1 MAAPVLLICVGAA
14 KAGTSWLYR
23 ALHDREE
30 CALPVVKE
38 LHYWD
43 TFEAE
48 ARDKQL
54 AAFRARLVQFAESRA
69 AAEAAGRGWQVRN
82 MDRRMADMRDLMA
95 TLEADRVG
103 DAGYRAY
110 LEARAGKAALTADMT
125 PGYALLDEARLT
137 RVVALSPMVRILY
150 LIRDP
155 LARLWSHVRMQAE
168 RQREAHQ
175 SFDKKAQGILRR
187 IVKKGHETHLTARGD
202 YAATIARLR
211 RVVPPA
217 QLMVAFMEEMVTA
230 KGYAAICRFLGLPE
244 AALPAEVIHEGP
256 KAEMAEDMRAPAL
269 ELLRD
274 QYEWVAR
281 NVAPLPPAWAANYAR
296 VSA

>member
-30 CALPVVKE
+30 CALPAVKE

-69 AAEAAGRGWQVRN
+69 AAEVAGRGWQVRN

-95 TLEADRVG
+95 TLEADRAG
-103 DAGYRAY
+103 DAGYRAF
-110 LEARAGKAALTADMT
+110 LEARAGQAALTADMT
-125 PGYALLDEARLT
+125 PGYALLEEARLT
-137 RVVALSPMVRILY
+137 RMVALSPMVRILY

-175 SFDKKAQGILRR
+175 PFDKKAQGILRR
-187 IVKKGHETHLTARGD
+187 IVQASSREDALVLDFFAGSGTTGAVCAELG
-202 YAATIARLR
+202 R
-211 RVVPPA
+211 RFV
-217 QLMVAFMEEMVTA
+217 M
-230 KGYAAICRFLGLPE
+230 IDDNPE
-244 AALPAEVIHEGP
+244 AMAVRARRLAEVDGIERIGWQ
-256 KAEMAEDMRAPAL
+256 AESAAER
-269 ELLRD
+269 
-274 QYEWVAR
+274 
-281 NVAPLPPAWAANYAR
+281 
-296 VSA
+296 